1 MIEPKY
7 LVPLRFDSS
16 VLPEEEQFATFTAAS
31 VNFDISRSGDGPFA
45 ARALIWRIGGV
56 IVVRQTT
63 DAVSWRRSAERV
75 RADRVDYIYI
85 NYHYTGRFTI
95 DAGHSIRRGGAGALF
110 AVDMRQPVGIDDEA
124 MRKIYV
130 AMPRRALLDRLDG
143 YDPHGMVL
151 DGAATALLGA
161 TLNGVCDALPRM
173 TAAQVPM
180 TEQLLLDLVART
192 LLAGL
197 RDRGT
202 RNTREDELASRVH
215 AYIDAHLGDMLD
227 VPTLCQQIGVSRSN
241 LYRAFGAE
249 GGVLRQIQAR
259 RLRRLRALLL
269 DPSETRS
276 VAELALAHGFA
287 DKSHFTRLFKQAFG
301 LTPGAFRRASAGPPP
316 RPHASDDQLAMR
328 FADLVRELS

>member
-192 LLAGL
+192 LLGGL
-197 RDRGT
+197 RDGGT

-269 DPSETRS
+269 DPGETRS